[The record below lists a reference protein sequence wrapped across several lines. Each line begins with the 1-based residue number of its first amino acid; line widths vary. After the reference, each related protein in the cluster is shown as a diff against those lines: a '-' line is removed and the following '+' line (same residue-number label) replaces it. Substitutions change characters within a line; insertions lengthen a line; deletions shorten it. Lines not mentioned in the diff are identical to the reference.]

1 MAEIDLSKYLTS
13 FEVFGKTSDTDV
25 SDALKELIYSSNT
38 NPEYSQDDIA
48 SFIESSRPIDKS
60 EIGVS
65 DPMGLLTKSMVINNV
80 VSKPISLPD
89 QKIITE
95 SNFNVAEVEPYFDQP
110 KSTASQ
116 DSLSQ
121 LKSFKQPKPLLTKSV
136 RNSFFDDLADGFK
149 ETKKNIAFNVEEN
162 QAEFEDTQYLN
173 RATPEAVYSLQA
185 TATDWLKQTIEETE
199 KWGNTFRFNFTVY
212 HNGTSIEDKP
222 TYAKYDPVGISKIA
236 LKYISKFRGYN
247 RGKKGYYYTN
257 GKESYFEKNAL
268 DFKVSGLATRVSLP
282 ASADYQNKERTR
294 NNPFITD
301 LLNSGPDLNQNMF
314 DVYLRFNTSPSVSFS
329 KETVATTAAPNNP
342 TNYLYFTPIMS
353 CDAKGKS
360 EQATTFVQDSTF
372 ENVYS
377 FSVRTASVDIPLIN
391 RETTSQPFLNTQ
403 VERPGNTVT
412 FNNNGTLS
420 VDCDAN
426 TYVLEMFLA
435 LSGLQRDGKYRV
447 GFLTEQDSIQSER
460 FDRLTGHYPFMA
472 PAKLGFTMNTV
483 DLVVSSHA
491 LGMFTDKRVN
501 PGAGATG
508 SNVLYVFEDVRF
520 LGTSSAISFNSENAS
535 SQSIDVPFIFKR
547 LETYYKPDNTP
558 FAVVDGIIR
567 NSRFNKPNLKGVYYD
582 ETSIT
587 DKLDLKF

>member
-13 FEVFGKTSDTDV
+13 FAVFGKTSDTDV
-25 SDALKELIYSSNT
+25 SDALKELIYSNDT
-38 NPEYSQDDIA
+38 NLEYSQDDIA
-48 SFIESSRPIDKS
+48 NFIESSRPIDKS

-65 DPMGLLTKSMVINNV
+65 DPMGLLTESMVINNV

-95 SNFNVAEVEPYFDQP
+95 SNFTVAEVEPYFDQP
-110 KSTASQ
+110 ESTESEEAINK
-116 DSLSQ
+116 
-121 LKSFKQPKPLLTKSV
+121 LKKFKQPKRTLTKKV
-136 RNSFFDDLADGFK
+136 REDFFDGLEDEFK
-149 ETKKNIAFNVEEN
+149 ETQKNIAFNVEEN
-162 QAEFEDTQYLN
+162 QTEFESNQYLN
-173 RATPEAVYSLQA
+173 KEVPEAVYSMQA
-185 TATDWLKQTIEETE
+185 SASDWLKQVI
-199 KWGNTFRFNFTVY
+199 KDDAQFGNTFRFNFTVY
-212 HNGTSIEDKP
+212 RSGTSIEDKP
-222 TYAKYDPVGISKIA
+222 IYSKYDPVGISKIS
-236 LKYISKFRGYN
+236 LKYISKFRGYK
-247 RGKKGYYYTN
+247 RGKKGYHYMN

-268 DFKVSGLATRVSLP
+268 SFKVGGLAARVSLP

-301 LLNSGPDLNQNMF
+301 LLNCGPDLNQNMF
-314 DVYLRFNTSPSVSFS
+314 DVYLRFNPSPSVEFKKTKDAKSPS
-329 KETVATTAAPNNP
+329 DP
-342 TNYLYFTPIMS
+342 TSYLYFTPVMKS
-353 CDAKGKS
+353 DDKGKS
-360 EQATTFVQDSTF
+360 TQTTTFVQDSTF

-391 RETTSQPFLNTQ
+391 RETASQPFLNTQ
-403 VERPGNTVT
+403 VERPGNNVT

-435 LSGLQRDGKYRV
+435 LSGLQRVGKFKV
-447 GFLTEQDSIQSER
+447 GFSDEQDYIQNDR
-460 FDRLTGHYPFMA
+460 FDHKDKYPFMA

-520 LGTSSAISFNSENAS
+520 LGTGSTINFNSENAG
-535 SQSIDVPFIFKR
+535 SQAIDVPFIFKR

-567 NSRFNKPNLKGVYYD
+567 NSRFNKLNLKGKYYD

-587 DKLDLKF
+587 DKLDLKI